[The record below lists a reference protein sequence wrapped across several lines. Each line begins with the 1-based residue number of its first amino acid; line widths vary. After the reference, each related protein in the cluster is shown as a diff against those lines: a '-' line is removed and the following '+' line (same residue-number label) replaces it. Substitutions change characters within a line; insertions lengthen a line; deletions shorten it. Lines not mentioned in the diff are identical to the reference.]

1 MMADIHTVEI
11 EMANSLPE
19 TPAWID
25 KIYQIDIDTPVLGG
39 NNGPDNWQATQ
50 LASRTTYLKEQ
61 IESISDYRE
70 YTFYTTPS
78 DPDGTIAG
86 MAGTP
91 EGRAFRVA
99 IPDATGETVAF
110 NYYKNS
116 ENVAIFINS
125 LPSTR
130 SVIDINQA
138 LGIQLYDRQKNIN
151 GYYVVAGGVNAGKLL
166 PTTTT
171 PTVVAVFSVIPGQTY
186 NVSSSDFRPE
196 YFAMTLKDNEL
207 VTGET
212 LGLVKLTGEG
222 SVRQFTVPA
231 DSTAKFAFMN
241 VFITSGG
248 FDISHS
254 VSVKF
259 DFLSHYRGI
268 QVVDA
273 YARNRLIDDSVSL
286 VEEDGG
292 QLYSPANNR
301 PGYFVRALGEN
312 AGKIQTASG
321 TVLTFFPVSAGKSYT
336 INASNF
342 NPDYFALTLKAD
354 SQLIGPTLG
363 LVTLAGS
370 GSSRAFTV
378 PADSTAA
385 FAFMNV
391 VIPNGSWDITSELVV
406 SGPQNK
412 VVKLKDYGIIDVTA
426 RNLIKQLE
434 STQRS
439 ILTGKSIVVG
449 GDSITAKNFRTKK
462 NYHEYI
468 SDNVGGMTI
477 YNYGISGSGYYD
489 RYDLANSIAEVPD
502 YITLFFGTN
511 DWGLVNNAKPLG
523 TFGDAGTVTISG
535 CINTCMIGIITKF
548 FNKKIGVI
556 TPLPRANNWGS
567 NAAPNAVGYTLEQL
581 VELIKKY
588 ADHYSLPCL
597 DLYHGSNLPVYTE
610 QGNRFYFTYPGG
622 TEPDGLHPNDA
633 GHIVLAAKIQAFLE
647 SI

>member
-1 MMADIHTVEI
+1 MAKT
-11 EMANSLPE
+11 LPE
-19 TPAWID
+19 FPNWVE
-25 KIYQIDIDTPVLGG
+25 KIFQLETNTPVLGG
-39 NNGPDNWQATQ
+39 PNGPDNWQAQQ
-50 LASRTTYLKEQ
+50 LASRTSYLKGA
-61 IESISDYRE
+61 IESMSDYRE
-70 YTFYTTPS
+70 YTFYTSPS
-78 DPDGTIAG
+78 DPDGTLAG
-86 MAGTP
+86 IAGTP
-91 EGRAFRVA
+91 EGKVFRVA
-99 IPDATGETVAF
+99 IPDIEGDTVAF
-110 NYYKNS
+110 NYYKKS
-116 ENVAIFINS
+116 VGLAVFVNS
-125 LPSTR
+125 LPSSR

-166 PTTTT
+166 PTTSA
-171 PTVVAVFSVIPGQTY
+171 PTVVAVFPVIPGQTY
-186 NVSSSDFRPE
+186 NVSSSDFRTD
-196 YFAMTLKDNEL
+196 YFAMTLKENEW

-241 VFITSGG
+241 VVITTGG

-292 QLYSPANNR
+292 QLYSEANNR
-301 PGYFVRALGEN
+301 TGYFVRALGED
-312 AGKIQTASG
+312 AGKIQTSPG
-321 TVLTFFPVSAGKSYT
+321 TALTFFPISAGKTYIIS
-336 INASNF
+336 ASDFNKNF
-342 NPDYFALTLKAD
+342 FAVTLKAD
-354 SQLIGPTLG
+354 NQLIGPTLG

-370 GSSRAFTV
+370 GGSRAFTV

-391 VIPNGSWDITSELVV
+391 VIPNGSWDITNELVV

-426 RNLIKQLE
+426 RKLIKQLE

-439 ILTGKSIVVG
+439 VLTGKSIAVG

-511 DWGLVNNAKPLG
+511 DWGMVNNAKPLG
-523 TFGDAGTVTISG
+523 TFGDTGTVTISG
-535 CINTCMIGIITKF
+535 CINTCMIGVITKF

-567 NAAPNAVGYTLEQL
+567 NAVPNAAGYTLEQL
-581 VELIKKY
+581 VSMIQRY

-597 DLYHGSNLPVYTE
+597 DLYHESNLPVYTDA
-610 QGNRFYFTYPGG
+610 GNRYYFTYPGG
-622 TEPDGLHPNDA
+622 TEPDGLHPNDE
-633 GHIVLAAKIQAFLE
+633 GHIVMAAKIQAFLE
-647 SI
+647 TL